1 MIISVYCWHLHGR
14 VPGSSGDVI
23 VGHFA
28 ALYHS
33 EAKEL
38 GIDLE
43 QLYAAM
49 VQDSRIN
56 PPEWNIMGRQSNV
69 YK

>member
-1 MIISVYCWHLHGR
+1 M
-14 VPGSSGDVI
+14 I

-28 ALYHS
+28 MLYHN
-33 EAKEL
+33 EAEEL

-56 PPEWNIMGRQSNV
+56 PPEWNIYGRQSNV
-69 YK
+69 YKYVRSRPAASESLANKR